1 MQRVT
6 TLKFSALAAVLL
18 SAGLAF
24 AQDEPDPHADVW
36 AVVEAQWNADEKG
49 DKKWIDRMLV
59 EDFVGWGK
67 EAPAPR
73 SKLSTKLW
81 DRFNDTQGRGLAHE
95 LYPLSIIV
103 HGDTAVAHYLYS
115 MAYESKDKKV
125 EVSNGRYSDILV
137 RTEDGWKFLAW
148 HGGKDD

>member
-6 TLKFSALAAVLL
+6 PLKFSALAAMLL

-59 EDFVGWGK
+59 DEFVGWGK
-67 EAPAPR
+67 DAPAPR
-73 SKLSTKLW
+73 SKSSTKLW

-95 LYPLSIIV
+95 LYPLSIV
-103 HGDTAVAHYLYS
+103 VYGDTAVAHYLYS

-148 HGGKDD
+148 HGGKND

>member
-6 TLKFSALAAVLL
+6 TLKFSALAAMLL

-36 AVVEAQWNADEKG
+36 AVVEAQWNAEEKG

-59 EDFVGWGK
+59 DDFVGWGK
-67 EAPAPR
+67 DAPAPR

>member
-6 TLKFSALAAVLL
+6 PLKVSALAALLL

-36 AVVEAQWNADEKG
+36 AVVEAVWNADEKG

-59 EDFVGWGK
+59 DDFVGWGK
-67 EAPAPR
+67 DAPAPR
-73 SKLSTKLW
+73 SKSSTKLW

-137 RTEDGWKFLAW
+137 RTEDGWKVLAW